1 MFCFD
6 FKLHKTKNVKNIIT
20 KEKFILRL
28 TFNLSVNRLP
38 NNSEAGVGLDA
49 LYCLERCT
57 NSDFLGS
64 ALTTELWLCG
74 TQGLHLL
81 LL

>member
-6 FKLHKTKNVKNIIT
+6 FKLHKTKNVKNIT